1 MSDLKDDSHVSEYE
15 TPIYIFHFYFDLIFR
30 QFNFLPMPE
39 CLNSFHLSKE
49 TNFHNYKIKHG
60 GPSLVTALFHMIF
73 FFPGENAF
81 PSLVVGLLLTFLFC
95 LFLEQTRVQ
104 AKHSLMFCY
113 VNEHLKRGR

>member
-1 MSDLKDDSHVSEYE
+1 MSDLKDDSPVSEYE

-60 GPSLVTALFHMIF
+60 GPSLVTAYFT
-73 FFPGENAF
+73 FFPSDENA
-81 PSLVVGLLLTFLFC
+81 SLGPVDLLLTYFYC
-95 LFLEQTRVQ
+95 VP
-104 AKHSLMFCY
+104 A
-113 VNEHLKRGR
+113 

>member
-15 TPIYIFHFYFDLIFR
+15 TPTCIFHFYFDLIFR

-60 GPSLVTALFHMIF
+60 GPSLVTTYFISF
-73 FFPGENAF
+73 FFPDENAF
-81 PSLVVGLLLTFLFC
+81 PCLVCLLLTYFYS
-95 LFLEQTRVQ
+95 VS
-104 AKHSLMFCY
+104 A
-113 VNEHLKRGR
+113 

>member
-1 MSDLKDDSHVSEYE
+1 MSGLKDDSPVSEYE

-60 GPSLVTALFHMIF
+60 GPSLVTAYFTPPPH
-73 FFPGENAF
+73 PPDENA
-81 PSLVVGLLLTFLFC
+81 SLGRVDLLLPANISLLCPC
-95 LFLEQTRVQ
+95 LGRDKAL

-113 VNEHLKRGR
+113 VNEHL